1 MRAWRRI
8 ALSMGLVLV
17 SASALAVR
25 APAATETACSAVAG
39 TAAISGPT
47 HAVAWRAGIDASTAV
62 FSLPGKSMHITI
74 TRWLTPADVAW
85 LLVIGRDR
93 AADGRCWV
101 QVRLPWRPNG
111 AAGWINADKIALEQ
125 TPWRIVVSTSRRTLT
140 LFRAGTVVRT
150 VSVVVGKPSTPTPD
164 GLFAVW
170 WAIPWHPHD
179 FLGSWVLD
187 LTAHSDALQQ
197 FDGGDGTVAIHGR
210 GGASLQDPLGTANSH
225 GCIRL
230 SNDTIDRLVQ
240 MIGPSRLPG
249 TPVQIS

>member
-1 MRAWRRI
+1 
-8 ALSMGLVLV
+8 MGVVLV
-17 SASALAVR
+17 SAFIL
-25 APAATETACSAVAG
+25 PIGAAAASRNACSAVLG
-39 TAAISGPT
+39 TTAVSGPT
-47 HAVAWRAGIDASTAV
+47 HAVAWRVAIEAPTAV
-62 FSLPGKSMHITI
+62 FSSVPGKSMHIT
-74 TRWLTPADVAW
+74 RWLTPTDAAW
-85 LLVIGRDR
+85 LLVVAR
-93 AADGRCWV
+93 ARPAHGRCWM

-111 AAGWINADKIALEQ
+111 AAGWINAANVVLAR

-140 LFRAGTVVRT
+140 LVRAGRALGT
-150 VSVVVGKPSTPTPD
+150 VSVVVGKSSTPTPD

-170 WAIPWHPHD
+170 WAIPWHPDD

-230 SNDTIDRLVQ
+230 SDDTIDWLVHT
-240 MIGPSRLPG
+240 IGVSRLPG

>member
-1 MRAWRRI
+1 MRGWRRI
-8 ALSMGLVLV
+8 WLSIGLVLV
-17 SASALAVR
+17 FASALPVR

-39 TAAISGPT
+39 TAAIGGPT
-47 HAVAWRAGIDASTAV
+47 HAVAWRAGIQASTAV
-62 FSLPGKSMHITI
+62 FSLPGTSMHIT
-74 TRWLTPADVAW
+74 RRLTPADAAW
-85 LLVIGRDR
+85 LLVIGPGR

-101 QVRLPWRPNG
+101 PVRLPWRPNG
-111 AAGWINADKIALEQ
+111 SAGWINANKIPLEQ
-125 TPWRIVVSTSRRTLT
+125 TPWRIVVSTARRTLT
-140 LFRAGTVVRT
+140 VFRAGTLVRT

-170 WAIPWHPHD
+170 WAIPWHPDD

-187 LTAHSDALQQ
+187 LTAHSDALRQ

-240 MIGPSRLPG
+240 TIGPSPLPG